1 MIPINEN
8 LIKSILEQLNDKY
21 PHSIEDGTYI
31 LSDQNN
37 REEILD
43 HLYHCHL
50 KGWIEAK
57 LIQEDQRDTPAG
69 YYQIRITEIGQN
81 YLRSL

>member
-1 MIPINEN
+1 MPIKEN

-21 PHSIEDGTYI
+21 PHSIEDDTYM
-31 LSDQNN
+31 LPAQKN

-43 HLYHCHL
+43 HLYHCRL
-50 KGWIEAK
+50 KGWIEAT

-69 YYQIRITEIGQN
+69 YYRIRITEIGQD